1 MDEALR
7 RRLHPGEDSPEEPH
21 EESTSLRNL
30 ADQLADGYAGVR
42 NLQVPAWETPGD
54 SHWEDAQDDWAIEP
68 TQESEAEESS
78 RSRIKLLL
86 GALGIFAVA
95 LLPRIYFLYFVT
107 DPDVLIPSWSNDTW
121 HRWQIAYLSKEIGVQ
136 QDPAR
141 LWDLKGL
148 EYFWGVVH
156 PFISGV
162 LFRLTGSVDVMILRW
177 MTLVAGALN
186 IVFIYLLGRRFWGE
200 RVGAAAAAI
209 AILNPIII
217 FNDQSGCVEPL
228 SFLFLLAGIYFFPR
242 RSFLAGLLLG
252 LAAMTRAEAWV
263 MSGGFLF
270 AALLARESWSRK
282 IVLGV
287 GWALPVLIYMKHL
300 LDVTGNAIY
309 PIYWNFL
316 ANAAGHWEFR
326 AGYTDYQLAARP
338 VLGAVFVIAVLA
350 SAYVLWRR
358 PRGYLLYLL
367 GLGTTAF
374 ITGFIGLTAYLKS
387 YEPWFWMTRFFVFP
401 YIFLGLLAAI
411 MFLTWIPSRLS
422 ERQRAAVG
430 WLGIVAFIL
439 ALQLAWPAVLRD
451 VNPGY
456 TSQTL
461 ARRQEE
467 QAKYIAGWYPGG
479 TVLIPEGIP
488 QLTYA
493 IVRYGGIQGQN
504 LLGQMYGPD
513 YYFEGGDPLQN
524 WEIVGPRMWDWFE
537 SNDVRML
544 VMDIYDQRFLRMIE
558 EHPERFTYI
567 GQVPY
572 HALDIYWVKL

>member
-1 MDEALR
+1 MEEAMR
-7 RRLHPGEDSPEEPH
+7 RKLYPGEDRPEEPD
-21 EESTSLRNL
+21 EESTGLRNL
-30 ADQLADGYAGVR
+30 ADHLADGYAGVR
-42 NLQVPAWETPGD
+42 NLQAPAWETPGG
-54 SHWEDAQDDWAIEP
+54 SHWEDAQDDWMIEP
-68 TQESEAEESS
+68 TQELKAAESS

-86 GALGIFAVA
+86 AALGIFALA
-95 LLPRIYFLYFVT
+95 LLPRIYFLYVVT

-156 PFISGV
+156 PLISSA
-162 LFRLTGSVDVMILRW
+162 LFSITGSVDVMILRW

-217 FNDQSGCVEPL
+217 FNDQSGSVEPL

-263 MSGGFLF
+263 MSGGLLF
-270 AALLARESWSRK
+270 AALLARESLSRK

-387 YEPWFWMTRFFVFP
+387 YEPWFWLTRFFVFP

-422 ERQRAAVG
+422 ERQRTAVG
-430 WLGIVAFIL
+430 WVGIVGFIL

-451 VNPGY
+451 VHPGY

-461 ARRQEE
+461 ARRLEE
-467 QAKYIAGWYPGG
+467 QAKSIAGWYHGG
-479 TVLIPEGIP
+479 KVLIPEGIP

-493 IVRYGGIQGQN
+493 IVRYGGIEGQN

-524 WEIVGPRMWDWFE
+524 WEVVGPRMWDWFE

-544 VMDIYDQRFLRMIE
+544 VMNIYDQRFLRMIE

-567 GQVPY
+567 GPVPY
-572 HALDIYWVKL
+572 QALDIYWVES